1 MLLDT
6 TFGDNGYIFMF
17 DGIRTD
23 ERRIGMLSPYFI
35 YFAKDPARLVR
46 RADPKVLSIKGN
58 SSWME
63 GRFEPIKGSIFFG
76 SSSLNDFFLVC

>member
-1 MLLDT
+1 
-6 TFGDNGYIFMF
+6 
-17 DGIRTD
+17 
-23 ERRIGMLSPYFI
+23 
-35 YFAKDPARLVR
+35 VR